1 MTDRQ
6 PAEETAVQ
14 AAWTRIWRTMLVRG
28 AILVAVVA
36 VGGMGIGWLV
46 AGPQGFAGG
55 AVGGGLAAVFIVVTL
70 VIMYFGRNMGLTAI
84 AGFLGMGFLF
94 KAFVFMIVIWRLKD
108 AAWLDGTVAFAT
120 IVVAVI
126 GSSLV
131 EALTVVKGRVPYVD
145 PEAGTGR

>member
-14 AAWTRIWRTMLVRG
+14 AAWTRVWRTMLIRG

-36 VGGMGIGWLV
+36 AGGRGGGWPV
-46 AGPQGFAGG
+46 AGPRGFAGG
-55 AVGGGLAAVFIVVTL
+55 AVGGGLAAIFIIVTL
-70 VIMYFGRNMGLTAI
+70 VIMYVGRNMGLTAI

-108 AAWLDGTVAFAT
+108 AAGLDGTVAFAT

-131 EALTVVKGRVPYVD
+131 EALTVVRGRVPYVD